1 MAGGRL
7 RLVRQ
12 PDRNRSRPLRV
23 LSAPAGYRGRHWFEP
38 STAACLGVA
47 NLAGYLA
54 GALLGRPMSARV
66 RVVTVLRASMA
77 PATLAFFAC
86 AFPLNFAWFF
96 AWRFASG
103 VAGGRA
109 HGSAAPLC
117 CPAAP
122 RGEAWLAGP
131 SSWGRRG
138 RCRLG
143 RARIA
148 SAATWRKRISELLP
162 QHAEQQK
169 AAGSFATVGYALAQV
184 AGGPMPLVRLRTQR
198 RRSI

>member
-23 LSAPAGYRGRHWFEP
+23 PSAPAGYRGRHWFEP

-103 VAGGRA
+103 VAGGALMVLAAPTVLPSISASPRGLA
-109 HGSAAPLC
+109 GGAIFMGVGAGIVASGTLVPLLLQLSVSAA
-117 CPAAP
+117 
-122 RGEAWLAGP
+122 WLG
-131 SSWGRRG
+131 
-138 RCRLG
+138 LG
-143 RARIA
+143 ALSLI
-148 SAATWRKRISELLP
+148 LLVI
-162 QHAEQQK
+162 
-169 AAGSFATVGYALAQV
+169 GWSG
-184 AGGPMPLVRLRTQR
+184 
-198 RRSI
+198 